1 MLLLLDEDA
10 AIHTVDAPRPSSAVT
25 RDHLDAR
32 VEDHGLPVDSGVS
45 SARRALCSVF
55 VRLREV
61 RLKKD

>member
-32 VEDHGLPVDSGVS
+32 VEDHGLPVDSGGFPVPGE
-45 SARRALCSVF
+45 LCVPCSCASERCV
-55 VRLREV
+55 
-61 RLKKD
+61 